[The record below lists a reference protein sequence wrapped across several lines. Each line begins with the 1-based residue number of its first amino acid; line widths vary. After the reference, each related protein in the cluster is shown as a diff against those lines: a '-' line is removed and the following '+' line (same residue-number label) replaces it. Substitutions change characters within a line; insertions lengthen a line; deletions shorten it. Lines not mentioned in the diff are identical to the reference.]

1 MPSYYIVYSCE
12 INKKEWQDYTF
23 TSEIQVSVQYTKKTK
38 KDWNNILAKLNR
50 INEWLSISKKGN
62 KFSQRKGLVLAS
74 EKLDENSFHLLPFFP
89 LIFRQKPKPNN
100 KKKEEKKITT
110 LFSLHFLSSQTLQKK
125 NQHACKEEQNYLSWV
140 VGIYLKLRF
149 CSQNPKL
156 KPDKKSETHNKM
168 VIHGFREWQSNKEVR
183 ETRKPPFGSRENP
196 TGRKK

>member
-50 INEWLSISKKGN
+50 INEWLNISKKGN

-100 KKKEEKKITT
+100 KKKEEKKNHHFIFPP
-110 LFSLHFLSSQTLQKK
+110 FSQQPNTSKK
-125 NQHACKEEQNYLSWV
+125 
-140 VGIYLKLRF
+140 
-149 CSQNPKL
+149 
-156 KPDKKSETHNKM
+156 KKSTCMQGRTKLPVLSRWYILEAEILLT
-168 VIHGFREWQSNKEVR
+168 
-183 ETRKPPFGSRENP
+183 KP
-196 TGRKK
+196 

>member
-50 INEWLSISKKGN
+50 INEWLNISKKGN

-74 EKLDENSFHLLPFFP
+74 EKLDENSFHLVPFFP
-89 LIFRQKPKPNN
+89 LIFRQKPEPNN

-125 NQHACKEEQNYLSWV
+125 KSTCMQ
-140 VGIYLKLRF
+140 GR
-149 CSQNPKL
+149 PKL
-156 KPDKKSETHNKM
+156 PVLSRWYILEAEILLTKP
-168 VIHGFREWQSNKEVR
+168 
-183 ETRKPPFGSRENP
+183 
-196 TGRKK
+196 

>member
-50 INEWLSISKKGN
+50 INEWLNISKKGN

-74 EKLDENSFHLLPFFP
+74 EKLDENSFHLVPFFP

-125 NQHACKEEQNYLSWV
+125 KINMHARKNKITCLESLVYTWSWDFAHKT
-140 VGIYLKLRF
+140 L
-149 CSQNPKL
+149 N
-156 KPDKKSETHNKM
+156 
-168 VIHGFREWQSNKEVR
+168 
-183 ETRKPPFGSRENP
+183 
-196 TGRKK
+196 